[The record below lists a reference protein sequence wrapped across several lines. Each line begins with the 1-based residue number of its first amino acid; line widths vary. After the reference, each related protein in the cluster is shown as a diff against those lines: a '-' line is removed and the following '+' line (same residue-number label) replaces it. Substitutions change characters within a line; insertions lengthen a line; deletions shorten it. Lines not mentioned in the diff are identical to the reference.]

1 MRSILGVSAGN
12 QFLTGFTL
20 LSVIA
25 STSFL
30 SRGCLGS
37 VGFSEEP
44 ATLHH
49 PHQPDTRRRAQRAC
63 PFKNTWQ
70 GAFGWL
76 HATAC
81 GAQMCRYVALIAGT
95 HLTSVFTLCAHQQHP
110 ARQLLLKIPYCGV
123 APAEVLWHML
133 RGVSVPLA
141 PKLAK
146 ILQKLSLRSPTT
158 YLLIRALW
166 LMSSL

>member
-1 MRSILGVSAGN
+1 MAGRIWLAARNCMWRSDVQVCSLDRRDS
-12 QFLTGFTL
+12 
-20 LSVIA
+20 
-25 STSFL
+25 
-30 SRGCLGS
+30 
-37 VGFSEEP
+37 
-44 ATLHH
+44 
-49 PHQPDTRRRAQRAC
+49 PDLC
-63 PFKNTWQ
+63 
-70 GAFGWL
+70 
-76 HATAC
+76 
-81 GAQMCRYVALIAGT
+81 I
-95 HLTSVFTLCAHQQHP
+95 TLCAHQQHP